1 MRILSFCTWMA
12 AGLIGLSSCQDI
24 DKPKIPLRNDSTS
37 VYYEDV
43 LKPFYHGVAS
53 GDPLSDRVIIW
64 TRITPEYQMSIVNI
78 TWEVATDQTFS
89 DIVNKGTVKTD
100 STKDY
105 TIKVDVTNLQPGSTY
120 YYRFSGLGGTSLVG
134 RTRTLSATTSKLKLA
149 IVSCSNF
156 EAGYFNAFGRIAEI
170 EDLDAVV
177 HLGDYIYEYESGK
190 YGNESLD
197 RKHLPSFEIVTLRDY
212 RTRYAQ
218 YRLDPDFRKVHQ
230 NHPFISIWD
239 DHEIANNAFMDGAQN
254 HQQNQEG
261 SYLIR
266 KKAAVQTYMEWMP
279 IREVNGDKIYR
290 SFEFGDLAELIMLD
304 GRLEGRV
311 APVDSI
317 SHTEYWGKDR
327 TMISQQ
333 QMEWL
338 MEKLT
343 TSSALWKIIGNPV
356 IFSDFNMSSIWDGAD
371 ERNLDS
377 WDGYPA
383 QKKMISDQLSQQQVE
398 NVLIVT
404 GDTHTSMAFEC
415 IANALDD
422 KEPSPAFAVEFA
434 TPSISSS
441 NPGTYDPPEV
451 VLQREQG
458 AYEANPHMKYV
469 NLSDHGYLILQIEP
483 DVARAEW
490 HYVDRVDSISNQV
503 SLGKSFI
510 VKSGSYKLLEGE

>member
-1 MRILSFCTWMA
+1 MRFLSFCTWLA
-12 AGLIGLSSCQDI
+12 VGLIGLSSCQDI
-24 DKPKIPLRNDSTS
+24 EKPRIQLRNDSTS
-37 VYYEDV
+37 LYYEDV

-64 TRITPEYQMSIVNI
+64 TRITPEYQMPLVNVA
-78 TWEVATDQTFS
+78 WEVATDQTFS

-105 TIKVDVTNLQPGSTY
+105 TIKVDVTELQPASTY

-134 RTRTLSATTSKLKLA
+134 RTKTLPTSNPEQLKLA

-170 EDLDAVV
+170 EDLDVVV
-177 HLGDYIYEYESGK
+177 HLGDYIYEYETGK
-190 YGNESLD
+190 YGDESLD
-197 RKHLPSFEIVTLRDY
+197 RKHLPSHEIVTLSDY

-218 YRLDPDFRKVHQ
+218 YRLDPDLRKVHQ
-230 NHPFISIWD
+230 NHPFITIWD

-254 HQQNQEG
+254 HQENQEG
-261 SYLIR
+261 SYLTR
-266 KKAAVQTYMEWMP
+266 KKAAVQTYFEWLP
-279 IREVNGDKIYR
+279 IRELNADKIYR
-290 SFEFGDLAELIMLD
+290 TFSFGDLAELVMLD

-311 APVDSI
+311 APVDSM
-317 SHTEYWGKDR
+317 SHPEYWEEDR

-338 MEKLT
+338 MERLT
-343 TSSALWKIIGNPV
+343 KSPARWKIIGNPV
-356 IFSDFNMSSIWDGAD
+356 IFSDLDVNPIWGSGK
-371 ERNLDS
+371 RNLDS

-383 QKKMISDQLSQQQVE
+383 QKKMISDQLGQQQVK

-422 KEPSPAFAVEFA
+422 KETSPAFAVEFA

-451 VLQREQG
+451 ILQREDE
-458 AYEANPHMKYV
+458 AYRVNPHLKYV
-469 NLSDHGYLILQIEP
+469 NLTDHGYLILQIEP
-483 DVARAEW
+483 QVARAEW

-503 SLGKSFI
+503 SLGKSFTI
-510 VKSGSYKLLEGE
+510 KSGTYKLLESE